1 MSQNILS
8 SKINAPFEDHFHL
21 VMLHSLKEYPLKKQV
36 SQQVPCSFHS
46 EKHMAVCFVGE
57 EQLYDAL
64 QILPSSFWNV
74 CSVTTVGKRLW

>member
-1 MSQNILS
+1 MP
-8 SKINAPFEDHFHL
+8 PFEDHFHL

-36 SQQVPCSFHS
+36 SQQVPCCFHS

-57 EQLYDAL
+57 EQLYHAL
-64 QILPSSFWNV
+64 QILPSIFLNV